1 MKSFLV
7 ILIFF
12 FLQNCTKPKTV
23 LICGDH
29 VCINNSEAE
38 QYFEENLSIEVKI
51 INRKGVENVD
61 LIRLNLKDSSENS
74 KKINI
79 ERNIEANEQVK
90 VLSNDEIKK
99 IKKEI
104 KEKEQDK
111 KNNKKVIYKNIKND
125 KDKKK
130 IIKKITKTKNIDSP
144 KKTIIDVNKQ
154 RKEVVDICTIIQKCS
169 IDEISKYLLEEGK
182 KKRFPDITTKK

>member
-130 IIKKITKTKNIDSP
+130 IIKKITKT
-144 KKTIIDVNKQ
+144 
-154 RKEVVDICTIIQKCS
+154 
-169 IDEISKYLLEEGK
+169 
-182 KKRFPDITTKK
+182 